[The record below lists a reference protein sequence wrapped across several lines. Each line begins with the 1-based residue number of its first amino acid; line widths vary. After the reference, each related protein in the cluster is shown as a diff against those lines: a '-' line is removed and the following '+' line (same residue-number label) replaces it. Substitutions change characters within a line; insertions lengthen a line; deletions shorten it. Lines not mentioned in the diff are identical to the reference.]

1 MKTMRILVADDHQV
15 VREGVRVIVERE
27 PGWQVCGEAENG
39 KEAVELAGKLVPDAI
54 ILDLKMPETDCLEAI
69 KQIKRAVPEA
79 EVLALSTRESEH
91 LIEKVFE
98 SGAKGY
104 VRKAEAGQF
113 LVPALRSLQN
123 HKTFLTED
131 VSAVLFSRFLTAG
144 GKEKA
149 PPDGVNLTAREREI
163 VRHLAEGRSNKEI
176 ALALRISVRTC
187 ETHRAGLMRKLRV
200 NSLADVVRYAI
211 RHGIVDA

>member
-1 MKTMRILVADDHQV
+1 MRILIADDHQV
-15 VREGVRVIVERE
+15 VREGVRVMVERE
-27 PGWQVCGEAENG
+27 PGWEVCGEAENG
-39 KEAVELAGKLVPDAI
+39 SEAVELAGKLKPDAV
-54 ILDLKMPETDCLEAI
+54 ILDLKMPETDCLQTI
-69 KQIKRAVPEA
+69 RQIKRAVPGT
-79 EVLALSTRESEH
+79 EVLALSSRDSED

-123 HKTFLTED
+123 HKTFLTEE
-131 VSAVLFSRFLTAG
+131 VSAVLFSRFFTAG
-144 GKEKA
+144 TKKKA
-149 PPDGVNLTAREREI
+149 PPAGAKLTAREREI
-163 VRHLAEGRSNKEI
+163 VRHLADGKSNKEV
-176 ALALRISVRTC
+176 ALALKISVRTC
-187 ETHRAGLMRKLRV
+187 ESHRAGLMRKLRL